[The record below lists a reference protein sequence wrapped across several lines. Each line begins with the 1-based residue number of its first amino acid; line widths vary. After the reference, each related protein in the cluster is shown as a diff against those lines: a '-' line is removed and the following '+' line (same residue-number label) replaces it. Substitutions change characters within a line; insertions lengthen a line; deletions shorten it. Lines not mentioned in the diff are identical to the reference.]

1 MPTLA
6 DADCLR
12 PRAKTQKD
20 EKRGTLL
27 NVIVGPEVVEG
38 LQTLRAIKVYI
49 GGIGLVSK
57 YAKIWEG

>member
-27 NVIVGPEVVEG
+27 NVIVGPEKVEG
-38 LQTLRAIKVYI
+38 L
-49 GGIGLVSK
+49 
-57 YAKIWEG
+57 KI

>member
-27 NVIVGPEVVEG
+27 NVIVGPEVAEG
-38 LQTLRAIKVYI
+38 LKIR
-49 GGIGLVSK
+49 GGN
-57 YAKIWEG
+57 KILYWWNWFGF

>member
-27 NVIVGPEVVEG
+27 NVIVGPERVEG
-38 LQTLRAIKVYI
+38 L
-49 GGIGLVSK
+49 
-57 YAKIWEG
+57 KIWGARISDITLLEKNRGLSNYL